1 MTELLTIKD
10 LHLRFKLFEGSAH
23 VLNGVNL
30 HVDKGERVAIVGES
44 GCGKSVTLRLI
55 LGLLRQSHITTTG
68 EIRFDGTDMLRGA
81 PATLRAL
88 RGRRIST
95 VFQDPMASLNPTFT
109 IYDQM
114 RTVIRRAHVRLG
126 KQRIREKAAAALE
139 QVAIRDANR
148 VLDAY
153 PFQLSGGL
161 NQRVLIAMALV
172 NSPSLVLADEPG
184 TALDVSVQ
192 EQTLRLMRQL
202 TDEAGSAVLLITHN
216 LGVVREFAD
225 RVYVMYAGN
234 VVESASTN
242 QLFKGP
248 KHPYTQALLA
258 SVPKLTGDRLPEG
271 IDGIVPDYTQA
282 PPGCRFHPR
291 CPYAVEACKQPQPMR
306 NVAAGHDVACL
317 LYDASA
323 ATLPSASDATGE
335 TADA

>member
-1 MTELLTIKD
+1 MSTLLTIED

-30 HVDKGERVAIVGES
+30 HVNRGERVAIVGES

-55 LGLLRQSHITTTG
+55 LGLLRGSNITTSG
-68 EIRFDGTDMLRGA
+68 KVLFGGVDMLTGA
-81 PATLRAL
+81 PSALRAL
-88 RGRRIST
+88 RGRRMST

-114 RTVIRRAHVRLG
+114 RSVIRRGDAAVKG
-126 KQRIREKAAAALE
+126 KEIRQRAAEALQ
-139 QVAIRDANR
+139 QVAIRDTER
-148 VLDAY
+148 VLDSY

-172 NSPSLVLADEPG
+172 NSPALVLADEPG

-192 EQTLRLMRQL
+192 EQTLRIMRDL
-202 TDEAGSAVLLITHN
+202 TEEAGSAVLLITHN

-234 VVESASTN
+234 IVESATTS
-242 QLFKGP
+242 QLFKAP

-258 SVPKLTGDRLPEG
+258 SVPKLTSDELPEG
-271 IDGIVPDYTQA
+271 IDGLVPDYTSP

-291 CPYAVEACKQPQPMR
+291 CPFATEECKQPQPMR
-306 NVAAGHDVACL
+306 NVGDGHQVACN
-317 LYDASA
+317 LYDSPPTRADGGWPNGA
-323 ATLPSASDATGE
+323 A
-335 TADA
+335 ADA